1 MTVQLKMVNKAP
13 RSVARRIASVA
24 ERVLSMDPEAL
35 ARLRPLPGGLDI
47 FFSTPLGC
55 ALSQRL
61 PGAGLDGKD
70 DDGDSTVVRAAAL
83 KDALQQ
89 WVDTASADAG
99 AKESAATF
107 DLGSSVDMMWLGAL
121 PPVRGFQ
128 LVDWVPAE
136 VLREVY
142 REMEEEHEL
151 RGGPAGLAPSMLDQ
165 ELVEVTS
172 EAGDSAGQQGSSG
185 ANANGNT
192 AGGAA
197 PQLVNITGRMV
208 VTAGATGIIS
218 PPPAALQEKYP
229 GRQLDVVRV
238 AATGSWIR
246 LDGVF
251 GTLYAPRPGGLARL
265 P

>member
-1 MTVQLKMVNKAP
+1 MSVQLRMVNKAP

-35 ARLRPLPGGLDI
+35 ARLRPLPDGLDI

-61 PGAGLDGKD
+61 PGAVLDGQD
-70 DDGDSTVVRAAAL
+70 DDADSTVVRAAAV

-89 WVDTASADAG
+89 WAGSAGTDG
-99 AKESAATF
+99 GPGESDATF
-107 DLGSSVDMMWLGAL
+107 DLGTSVDMMWLGAL
-121 PPVRGFQ
+121 PPVSGFQ

-172 EAGDSAGQQGSSG
+172 EAGQGSSG
-185 ANANGNT
+185 ETANGNT
-192 AGGAA
+192 AAGAA

-208 VTAGATGIIS
+208 VTAGATGIIN
-218 PPPAALQEKYP
+218 PPPAAMQEKYP

-251 GTLYAPRPGGLARL
+251 GTLYSPRPGGLARL

>member
-1 MTVQLKMVNKAP
+1 MSVQLRMVNKTP

-35 ARLRPLPGGLDI
+35 ARLRPLPDGLDI

-61 PGAGLDGKD
+61 PGAGLSGKD

-89 WVDTASADAG
+89 WADSASTDAG
-99 AKESAATF
+99 ARESEATF
-107 DLGSSVDMMWLGAL
+107 DLGTGVDMMWLGAL
-121 PPVRGFQ
+121 PPVSGFQ

-172 EAGDSAGQQGSSG
+172 EAENNADQHG
-185 ANANGNT
+185 ASEEDRTGNT

-208 VTAGATGIIS
+208 ATAGATGVIS
-218 PPPAALQEKYP
+218 PPPAALQKKYP

>member
-1 MTVQLKMVNKAP
+1 MSVQLRMVNKAP

-172 EAGDSAGQQGSSG
+172 EAGEG
-185 ANANGNT
+185 ASEATSNRNS

-208 VTAGATGIIS
+208 ATAGATGIIS

>member
-1 MTVQLKMVNKAP
+1 MTVQLRMVNKAP

-35 ARLRPLPGGLDI
+35 ARLRPLPDGLDI

-61 PGAGLDGKD
+61 PGAVLDGQD
-70 DDGDSTVVRAAAL
+70 DDADSTVVRAVAL

-89 WVDTASADAG
+89 WAGSAGTDG
-99 AKESAATF
+99 GPGEPDATF
-107 DLGSSVDMMWLGAL
+107 DLGTSVDMMWLGAL
-121 PPVRGFQ
+121 PPVSGFQ

-172 EAGDSAGQQGSSG
+172 EAEHSAGQQGSSG
-185 ANANGNT
+185 ETANGNT
-192 AGGAA
+192 AAGAA

-208 VTAGATGIIS
+208 VTAGATGIIN
-218 PPPAALQEKYP
+218 PPPAAMQEKYP

-251 GTLYAPRPGGLARL
+251 GTLYSPRPGGLARL

>member
-1 MTVQLKMVNKAP
+1 MTVQLRMVNKAP

-35 ARLRPLPGGLDI
+35 ARLRPLPDGVDI

-61 PGAGLDGKD
+61 PGAGLNGKD

-89 WVDTASADAG
+89 WADSASTDAG
-99 AKESAATF
+99 AKEPEAIF
-107 DLGSSVDMMWLGAL
+107 DLGTSVDMMWLGAL
-121 PPVRGFQ
+121 PPVSGFQ

-136 VLREVY
+136 ELREVY

-151 RGGPAGLAPSMLDQ
+151 RGGPTGLAPSMLDQ

-172 EAGDSAGQQGSSG
+172 EAENNADQQGASEE
-185 ANANGNT
+185 ARTENT

-208 VTAGATGIIS
+208 ATAGATGVIS